1 MKTFLEYVA
10 EDIIR
15 KYGTDLSHITVVFPN
30 KRASLFLN
38 GYLAQLSD
46 KPIWSPVYMT
56 ISELFR
62 QHSTLTVADPIKLV
76 CELHKSFVSMTGI
89 DESLDHF
96 YGWGQVLLADFDD
109 LDKNMADAD
118 KVFANV
124 RDIHELDDVS
134 YLSPEQREAIKQFFS
149 TFSDDHNT
157 LLRQR
162 FLQLW
167 SKMADIYHDFNQRL
181 AAQGLAYEG
190 ALYRLRVE
198 SLGLRDNSLSTAK
211 LKPLNPQPST
221 YLFVGFNLL
230 QRVEQQL
237 FLALKREGIAHFYWD
252 FDQAYMNGDEAGH
265 FIGKYLEYFPNELD
279 IHNPDIYGQ
288 WSQPKDI
295 RIISATTENA
305 QARYISQW
313 LRQDKRIEAGRSTA
327 IVLCNEGLLPMVI
340 HCLPDEVEKVNITTG
355 YPLSQS
361 PVASLINMLVNM
373 RVMGGKRKYVEAVM
387 RHPYMAMLPHDE
399 ARTMI
404 TADEALLPW
413 IASILKR
420 IVEELRVK
428 SLELSDVRPSDAR
441 QKSLNPQPSTLN
453 PQPSPLNPLLQ
464 ESLFRAYTLINRLK
478 ELSVESLELS
488 DVRPSDARQ
497 KSLNPQPST
506 LNLLQRLIGQL
517 IQSTTVPFHGEPAEG
532 LQVMGVLET
541 RNLDFDHVILL
552 SCNEGNMPRGV
563 NDSSFIPYGIRKA
576 YGLTT
581 IDHKVAI
588 YSYYFHRLLQRAK
601 DITILYNNST
611 NNGQTGEMSRFM
623 LQMMVEN
630 RHHNLTFHTLEVPAS
645 INHSEPPVINKPSTL
660 RSAQRDAFLRK
671 NPQPS
676 LLSPTAI
683 NTYLRCQLR
692 YYYKYECDLKEPLED
707 SDDVID
713 NRIFGN
719 IFHEASQIIYQ
730 KLIQKSRQIMPGDID
745 ALLKARVD
753 IERAVDEAMQ
763 KELRVKSLELRDV
776 SSSVAK
782 LKSLNSQPLT
792 LNPQPLNGLQLI
804 NREVLIH
811 YLRQLLT
818 IDRRLAPFGI
828 IDLECDVYGTIETP
842 HIKTRIG
849 GRIDR
854 LDRIVKD
861 NQEYIRVIDY
871 KTSSKNIKSLPDVD
885 AIFKQESLANHSD
898 YYLQAFLYAS
908 LVKQQYPHTPVS
920 PALLFIQHAGADNY
934 DPTLCLGKEPVTD
947 IKESSARFRTLLE
960 EVVDQMFDPDLP
972 YQPTDD
978 RSRCNACPYRL
989 LCGI

>member
-198 SLGLRDNSLSTAK
+198 SLELSDI
-211 LKPLNPQPST
+211 SSGSF
-221 YLFVGFNLL
+221 LFVGFNLL

-237 FLALKREGIAHFYWD
+237 FLDLKREGIAHFYWD

-279 IHNPDIYGQ
+279 THDPDIYGQ

-373 RVMGGKRKYVEAVM
+373 RVMGNKRKYVEAVM

-404 TADEALLPW
+404 TTDEALLPW

-420 IVEELRVK
+420 IAT
-428 SLELSDVRPSDAR
+428 SS
-441 QKSLNPQPSTLN
+441 PQPST
-453 PQPSPLNPLLQ
+453 PLLQ

-541 RNLDFDHVILL
+541 RNLDFEHVILL

-763 KELRVKSLELRDV
+763 KELTSHL
-776 SSSVAK
+776 S
-782 LKSLNSQPLT
+782 PLT
-792 LNPQPLNGLQLI
+792 SHPLSLNGLQLI

-978 RSRCNACPYRL
+978 RSRCNACPYRI